1 MMKAIAALVFCLTI
15 ILPVI
20 ALGNWAVV
28 YNQDDVPHVL
38 YEDHHHNIK
47 IYRKPDDSIW
57 LRLMLM
63 DQT

>member
-1 MMKAIAALVFCLTI
+1 MMKAITALVFCLTI

-28 YNQDDVPHVL
+28 YNQDD
-38 YEDHHHNIK
+38 IK